1 MFLKNS
7 ICAFLDILG
16 FSEAI
21 ERAYKAGTQFELLE
35 EIATAL
41 NAAKERLKDWQSG
54 SDPILDVRFFTDC
67 LVIRRT
73 NFTNDGIMELM
84 DVCFAVN
91 DFQLTMAR
99 KGFFVRGGISIGTM
113 EVNDT
118 IVFGDAL
125 VKAHQ
130 LENTKAR
137 TPRVIL
143 DPNLKLT
150 LDQYISTKPFHSNQ
164 WNGLLMSDVDG
175 HYFVNYL
182 LAIYEPDIFALGGRV
197 MRPNEEKL
205 AEHRQQIEKHL
216 RETVADPHI
225 WSKYFWSANYHD
237 SFCMSINMKQHKIDA
252 SLIRPGPKNLVN
264 NFVDSSGQG

>member
-21 ERAYKAGTQFELLE
+21 ERAYKAGTQFDLFE
-35 EIATAL
+35 
-41 NAAKERLKDWQSG
+41 
-54 SDPILDVRFFTDC
+54 
-67 LVIRRT
+67 
-73 NFTNDGIMELM
+73 
-84 DVCFAVN
+84 
-91 DFQLTMAR
+91 
-99 KGFFVRGGISIGTM
+99 SIGTM

-130 LENTKAR
+130 IENTKAR